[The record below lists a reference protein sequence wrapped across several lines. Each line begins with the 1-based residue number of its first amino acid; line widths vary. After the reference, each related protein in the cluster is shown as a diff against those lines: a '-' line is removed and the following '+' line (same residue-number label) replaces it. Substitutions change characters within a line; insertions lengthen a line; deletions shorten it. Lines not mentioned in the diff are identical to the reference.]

1 MATVQQVQNVT
12 RRMSEEKATVLARE
26 AVELSRAGHK
36 DVSPNYHMFSWPL
49 TSARFFW
56 LTFAA
61 GSFTAFEGSSR
72 IGP

>member
-36 DVSPNYHMFSWPL
+36 DVRPNYHMFSWPL
-49 TSARFFW
+49 T
-56 LTFAA
+56 L
-61 GSFTAFEGSSR
+61 SSVPLANFR
-72 IGP
+72 RRKLRGV